1 MNYSNIFFYSHFLV
15 LPFWLLMIIAP
26 NWSWTRRVI
35 ASPLIA
41 LPPALLYLLLIIPQL
56 IPVLQAVLTFSV
68 AAVAPLLGTPA
79 AATLAWVHFLA
90 IDLLTGRWVYLD
102 SRERGINDWLMGF
115 VIFWV
120 FMLGP
125 VGVLLYLAVRAYAG
139 QRMTPMKL
147 ARVGV

>member
-115 VIFWV
+115 VLFWV

-125 VGVLLYLAVRAYAG
+125 IGVLLYLAVRAYAG
-139 QRMTPMKL
+139 QRMAPMKL
-147 ARVGV
+147 AKIGI